1 MISVPLIAALIG
13 VAPSGDLGLEDEDA
27 RQSEPLVAALTAP
40 EPPSSS
46 SPGDRGTAK
55 RSIYHVSPI
64 ADGAV
69 IAAGALGIALPYAFS
84 ASLITPRCPCDPNEV
99 NSFDR
104 RSIGNSSDAAD
115 VISTVTAALALAGP
129 PVLDFLDVG
138 FTPALLEDM
147 TVFAEALAVNGAL
160 ATLAK
165 YVTRRPLPRVYALQ
179 APDLIN
185 RPGGYRSFYSGHASN
200 TFAAL
205 SVAAMSWGLRHG
217 HALWPWVF
225 TLLVG
230 TSVAIERVLAG
241 YHFPT
246 DVMVGAVVGTAVG
259 VAVPWLHA
267 RRDAQAGSL
276 SFLPRADGAG
286 IAWAMRW

>member
-13 VAPSGDLGLEDEDA
+13 VAPNGSLRVEDEDA
-27 RQSEPLVAALTAP
+27 RRSATQVPATSAP
-40 EPPSSS
+40 EPAASSS
-46 SPGDRGTAK
+46 AGDRTKAK
-55 RSIYHVSPI
+55 RSIYRVSPI

-69 IAAGALGIALPYAFS
+69 IAAGVLGIVLPYSLS

-115 VISTVTAALALAGP
+115 VISLLTTALALGGP
-129 PVLDFLDVG
+129 PLLDFLDVG
-138 FTPALLEDM
+138 STPAFLEDM

-160 ATLAK
+160 VTLAK
-165 YVTRRPLPRVYALQ
+165 YVTRRPLPRLYAQQ

-185 RPGGYRSFYSGHASN
+185 SPGGYRSFYSGHTST

-205 SVAAMSWGLRHG
+205 SVAAMSWGFRHG
-217 HALWPWVF
+217 HSVWPWVI

-230 TSVAIERVLAG
+230 ASVAVERVVAG

-246 DVMVGAVVGTAVG
+246 DVMVGAVVGMALG
-259 VAVPWLHA
+259 IAVPWLHA
-267 RRDAQAGSL
+267 RREAQAGAL

-286 IAWAMRW
+286 IAWTVRW